1 MHRWHHFPSILALTF
16 ILASCGSPATTTPP
30 AAPVASVV
38 PLVAAAL
45 PGDPP
50 ATCPISKAAD
60 GAYSPPPPFDPHGPD
75 AAGFWFG
82 SALLWTLLPTDGVWR
97 QLPLDASGYTQKT
110 FWWRAG
116 YDWQAEPLPK
126 LTVTGKRLDAP
137 AAALSASA
145 ATNGNEARLQSFML
159 VGVQFPTSGCWQV
172 TGHYGG
178 SDLTYVVWVTP

>member
-1 MHRWHHFPSILALTF
+1 MHRWHHFPAILALTF

-45 PGDPP
+45 PDDPP
-50 ATCPISKAAD
+50 DTCPISKMGD
-60 GAYSPPPPFDPHGPD
+60 GAYSPPPPFDPSGPD
-75 AAGFWFG
+75 AAEFWFG
-82 SALLWTLLPTDGVWR
+82 SASLWTLLPTDGVWR

-110 FWWRAG
+110 FWWREG

-178 SDLTYVVWVTP
+178 SDLSYVVWIEP